1 MTANSLSI
9 AFEVYNSKVEKAR
22 ESVEATGVERLVL
35 DAPIN
40 AERIH
45 LLIQI
50 EDRIDKTGPLHL
62 E

>member
-40 AERIH
+40 AERVH
-45 LLIQI
+45 LLIHI
-50 EDRIDKTGPLHL
+50 
-62 E
+62 